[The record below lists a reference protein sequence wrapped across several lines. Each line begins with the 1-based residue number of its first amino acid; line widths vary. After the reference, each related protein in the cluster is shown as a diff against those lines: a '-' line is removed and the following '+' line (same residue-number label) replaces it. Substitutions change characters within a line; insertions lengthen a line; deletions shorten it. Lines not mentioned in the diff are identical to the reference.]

1 MIHKKYL
8 KRFNSFNICCTFP
21 FRSRS
26 QERSTGGMDDLDR
39 SRDRNM
45 VRSMDRNMDRSRDR
59 NMDRSL
65 DRNMDRSRDRN
76 MDRSLDKNMDRSR
89 DRDMERSRDRNAD
102 KGMDRTIERN
112 MENTA
117 SMDQMGKL
125 DCLDLDKMDGTP
137 LAQSQSNSINPVQ
150 SEDEVRFILLGQ
162 KNLRGSLFEKLR
174 CFVVKVHT

>member
-1 MIHKKYL
+1 M
-8 KRFNSFNICCTFP
+8 
-21 FRSRS
+21 
-26 QERSTGGMDDLDR
+26 
-39 SRDRNM
+39 DRN
-45 VRSMDRNMDRSRDR
+45 VGRSKDRNMDRSRDR
-59 NMDRSL
+59 NMDSPM
-65 DRNMDRSRDRN
+65 N
-76 MDRSLDKNMDRSR
+76 K
-89 DRDMERSRDRNAD
+89 DMERSRDRNAN